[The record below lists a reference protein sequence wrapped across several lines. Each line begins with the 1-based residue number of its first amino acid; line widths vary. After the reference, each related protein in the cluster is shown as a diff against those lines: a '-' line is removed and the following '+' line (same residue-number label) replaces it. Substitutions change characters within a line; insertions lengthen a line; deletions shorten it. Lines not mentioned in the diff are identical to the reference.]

1 MLVRHAN
8 GSRLSPTV
16 QLSNAMRS
24 GCRTFALVIASTL
37 WVKAVNGQTPYAG
50 PVNPPWAQVTDLPAS
65 PPGTQRETM
74 AAEIVFVGVTEN
86 TARLAQIIDD
96 LLRVHGIVA
105 RFEQR
110 AQLTE
115 NDLLAQQQLTGPER
129 ATVWI
134 LVPNSA
140 AARLVFADYAHQR
153 FLIREIP
160 LLVGLDDFGRESIGQ
175 VVESSLLALLQG
187 ATEVSHAEVRTALGP
202 YLAASSET
210 PGASEPRQSSPTPA
224 EPAGS
229 KSSQRT
235 WCPRL
240 GLSYGL
246 SLTGNSFGLQQ
257 GPGITSGLEFVRS
270 TDSLFVTAAFEWQF
284 ERYHQTSDFD
294 LAVQNNLVWLLFGWR
309 KPIRDANFLAILGP
323 GLELDRVNPKLA
335 TTEADASV
343 QQHRVRPSPW
353 ARMAIGLEWDDSPI
367 TLQLLGKIDVSA
379 YQTHYNIEDNGNSVE
394 LASTWSVQPGV
405 VLAALWR

>member
-1 MLVRHAN
+1 MRRTCPTLALLV
-8 GSRLSPTV
+8 
-16 QLSNAMRS
+16 
-24 GCRTFALVIASTL
+24 ASTL
-37 WVKAVNGQTPYAG
+37 WVQAVNGQAPYSG
-50 PVNPPWAQVTDLPAS
+50 PVNPPWAQVTDAPAS

-74 AAEIVFVGVTEN
+74 TAEIVFVGVTDN

-96 LLRVHGIVA
+96 LLRVHGITA

-115 NDLLAQQQLTGPER
+115 NDLLAQQQLTGLGR

-134 LVPNSA
+134 LVPNSST
-140 AARLVFADYAHQR
+140 ARLVFADYAHQR

-187 ATEVSHAEVRTALGP
+187 ATEVSRAEVRTALGP
-202 YLAASSET
+202 YLARSSET
-210 PGASEPRQSSPTPA
+210 PGSSEPRQSSPTPA
-224 EPAGS
+224 AAGS
-229 KSSQRT
+229 KASQRT
-235 WCPRL
+235 WRPRL
-240 GLSYGL
+240 GFSYGL
-246 SLTGNSFGLQQ
+246 SLTGDAFGLQQ
-257 GPGITSGLEFVRS
+257 GPGIISGLEFVRPA
-270 TDSLFVTAAFEWQF
+270 DSLFVTAAFEWRF
-284 ERYHQTSDFD
+284 ERHHETTDFD

-323 GLELDRVNPKLA
+323 GLELTRVNPKLA

-343 QQHRVRPSPW
+343 QQHRVRTSPW
-353 ARMAIGLEWDDSPI
+353 ARMALGFEWDNSPV
-367 TLQLLGKIDVSA
+367 TLQLLAKIDVSA
-379 YQTHYNIEDNGNSVE
+379 YRTHYDIEDNGNSVE

-405 VLAALWR
+405 VLAAMWR